1 MKIATINTITI
12 TATTDI
18 VTTIR
23 TRLSFPFPPSFEVEL
38 GLVEDVEEAKDVVDE
53 LLDDDEDDDCVE
65 DSVGIRVVDDAI

>member
-38 GLVEDVEEAKDVVDE
+38 GLVDDVEEAKDVVDE
-53 LLDDDEDDDCVE
+53 LLDEDDDCVE
-65 DSVGIRVVDDAI
+65 DSVGIRVVDDVI

>member
-12 TATTDI
+12 TATTDT

-23 TRLSFPFPPSFEVEL
+23 KRSSFPFPPSFEVEL

-53 LLDDDEDDDCVE
+53 LLDEDDDSVE
-65 DSVGIRVVDDAI
+65 DSVGIRVVDDVI

>member
-53 LLDDDEDDDCVE
+53 LLDEDDDCV
-65 DSVGIRVVDDAI
+65 DVSVGIRVVDDVI

>member
-53 LLDDDEDDDCVE
+53 LLDEDDDSVE
-65 DSVGIRVVDDAI
+65 DSVGIRVVDDVI

>member
-12 TATTDI
+12 TATTDT

-23 TRLSFPFPPSFEVEL
+23 TRSSFPFPPSFEVEL

-53 LLDDDEDDDCVE
+53 LLDEDDGCV
-65 DSVGIRVVDDAI
+65 DVSVGIRVVDDVI

>member
-12 TATTDI
+12 TATTDT
-18 VTTIR
+18 VMTIR

-53 LLDDDEDDDCVE
+53 LLDEDDDCV
-65 DSVGIRVVDDAI
+65 DVSVGIRVVDDVI